1 MSDYE
6 VKEGDI
12 ALFVNDKEGN
22 DNRPDLTGYAMI
34 GGKKKDVSVWAK
46 DSGKLRFSGKV
57 QEPYNSGNSDRK
69 TSHTS
74 TEVPF

>member
-34 GGKKKDVSVWAK
+34 GGEKKDVSVWAK

-57 QEPYNSGNSDRK
+57 QEAYNSGNSGRK
-69 TSHTS
+69 TSQTS

>member
-34 GGKKKDVSVWAK
+34 GGEKKDVSVWAK

-57 QEPYNSGNSDRK
+57 QEPYNGAGSKASNSV
-69 TSHTS
+69 SS
-74 TEVPF
+74 EVPF

>member
-22 DNRPDLTGYAMI
+22 EDRPDLTGYAMI

-57 QEPYNSGNSDRK
+57 QEPYNSSSRK
-69 TSHTS
+69 TSQTS

>member
-1 MSDYE
+1 MSEYE

-22 DNRPDLTGYAMI
+22 ENRPDLTGYAMI

-57 QEPYNSGNSDRK
+57 QEPYNSSTRK
-69 TSHTS
+69 TSQTS

>member
-22 DNRPDLTGYAMI
+22 EDRPDLTGYAMI

-57 QEPYNSGNSDRK
+57 QEPYNSSSRK
-69 TSHTS
+69 TSQTS
-74 TEVPF
+74 TEAPF

>member
-22 DNRPDLTGYAMI
+22 EKRPDLTGYAII

-46 DSGKLRFSGKV
+46 DSGRLRFSGKV
-57 QEPYNSGNSDRK
+57 QEPYNSGGSDRK
-69 TSHTS
+69 TSQTS

>member
-12 ALFVNDKEGN
+12 ALFINDKEGN

-34 GGKKKDVSVWAK
+34 GGEKKDVSVWAK

-57 QEPYNSGNSDRK
+57 QEAYNSGNSGRK
-69 TSHTS
+69 TSQTS